1 MDSSLVEPAA
11 TRVWF
16 EVRSSRLSVEIDGI
30 VTSIDF
36 RLIAEEDFESSAP
49 VVKFAIG
56 CEGTVAVCHH
66 RDGAETWLPV
76 DMWLPGGFTPFT
88 NHVVLYRKQFSVIQ
102 EIADDSQLYSSP
114 RSGHYRQ

>member
-1 MDSSLVEPAA
+1 MDSSLVEPVA

-16 EVRSSRLSVEIDGI
+16 EVSSSLLSIEIDGI

-49 VVKFAIG
+49 VVKFESG
-56 CEGTVAVCHH
+56 CEGTVVVCHH

-76 DMWLPGGFTPFT
+76 DMWLPSGFTPFT
-88 NHVVLYRKQFSVIQ
+88 KDAVLRPQAV
-102 EIADDSQLYSSP
+102 
-114 RSGHYRQ
+114 